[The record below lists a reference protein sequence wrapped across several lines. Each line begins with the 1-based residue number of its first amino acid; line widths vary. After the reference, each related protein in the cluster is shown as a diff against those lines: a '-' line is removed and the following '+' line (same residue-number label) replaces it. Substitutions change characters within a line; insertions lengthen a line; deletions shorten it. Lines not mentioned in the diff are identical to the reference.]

1 LGIRGFKIE
10 YKGYIEKMSISDYM
24 FKLLVIGDAPDSK
37 QAFVKRYC
45 FDIFKPHNKLTIGLD
60 FCSKTTTFNGK
71 RVKLQ
76 IWDFGGE
83 IKLQFLFAEYCKSAN
98 GAFFLYDITTQLP
111 LDHLLEWIQVVRKN
125 AGDIP
130 IMLIGSKLDL
140 HEKRVVSYEEG
151 LLAAKKYNLAS
162 FLEISSKTGE
172 NVDKAFEIMIK
183 MLIEVII

>member
-1 LGIRGFKIE
+1 
-10 YKGYIEKMSISDYM
+10 MSISDYI
-24 FKLLVIGDAPDSK
+24 FKLLVIGDAPGSK

-45 FDIFKPHNKLTIGLD
+45 FDIFKPHNKLTIGVD
-60 FCSKTTTFNGK
+60 FCSKTTTFKGK

-83 IKLQFLFAEYCKSAN
+83 IKLQFLFPEYCKSAH
-98 GAFFLYDITTQLP
+98 GAFFLYDITAPLS
-111 LDHLLEWIQVVRKN
+111 LDHLLEWIQVVKKN

-130 IMLIGSKLDL
+130 MILIGSKLDL
-140 HEKRVVSYEEG
+140 HEDRVVSYEEG

-183 MLIEVII
+183 MLIEVSI